1 MAIRDFMT
9 LGIGGRWQIQPDFA
23 VTKLVTPKK
32 TPARLELRRVGVMA
46 LLWLGVLRLF
56 DGFGMSDLAR
66 QAFVTV

>member
-1 MAIRDFMT
+1 MGSGSRLFGSSGHRPAAT
-9 LGIGGRWQIQPDFA
+9 LKA
-23 VTKLVTPKK
+23 
-32 TPARLELRRVGVMA
+32 TPARFELGRAGVTA

>member
-9 LGIGGRWQIQPDFA
+9 LA
-23 VTKLVTPKK
+23 TPKK